1 MSEQTTTTTT
11 FGVTGMTCGNCVR
24 HVTEELEAIDAVK
37 SVSIELVTDGASQV
51 TVVSDDEIP
60 TDTLRSAID
69 EAGYSLVV

>member
-1 MSEQTTTTTT
+1 MSEQTTTTT

-24 HVTEELEAIDAVK
+24 HVTEELEAIDTVK